1 MNALATHPMSAQ
13 NSASGPGVGPRRP
26 PGQGQQQQAFPGANR
41 YTLVDP
47 GSSSASNGSS
57 STPRADSRSPS
68 RAAGR
73 PPMRRGASAAAGP
86 GSGAGGPGGAGAA
99 LNGPAGA
106 LPGPTDAGFGA
117 PKAPGPQTFA
127 EMGIT
132 TTKVEDEKCTIM

>member
-1 MNALATHPMSAQ
+1 MSAQ

-47 GSSSASNGSS
+47 GSGSASSNGSLV
-57 STPRADSRSPS
+57 TPRADSRSPS

-86 GSGAGGPGGAGAA
+86 GGPGGAGAVP
-99 LNGPAGA
+99 NGPAGA
-106 LPGPTDAGFGA
+106 PPGPADAGFGA

-132 TTKVEDEKCTIM
+132 TTKVEDEKCVIM